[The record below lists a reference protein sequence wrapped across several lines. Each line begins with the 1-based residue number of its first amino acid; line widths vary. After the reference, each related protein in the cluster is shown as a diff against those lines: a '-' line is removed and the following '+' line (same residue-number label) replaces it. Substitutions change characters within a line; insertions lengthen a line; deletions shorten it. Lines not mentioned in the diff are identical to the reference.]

1 MVLTAITIITIA
13 PSFISSITM
22 DRKDLETKIENQNE
36 RINSLE
42 NLVDT
47 LDQKV
52 REGQRSCTQELFERE
67 SEFIKMLD
75 EIRSEAYKCKTVEE
89 YPKMLMRTNESSEGE
104 PVMRMEAMV
113 RPEVKAD
120 VSPIL
125 RKIDKM
131 KKEIKKN

>member
-1 MVLTAITIITIA
+1 MVLTTITIITIA

-22 DRKDLETKIENQNE
+22 DRKDLETKIEKQNE

-89 YPKMLMRTNESSEGE
+89 YPKMLMRTNESTDDE

>member
-22 DRKDLETKIENQNE
+22 DRKDLEKKIENQNE

-89 YPKMLMRTNESSEGE
+89 YPKMLMRTNESPEGE

>member
-89 YPKMLMRTNESSEGE
+89 YPKMLMRTNESTEGE
-104 PVMRMEAMV
+104 PVMRMEAMI

>member
-89 YPKMLMRTNESSEGE
+89 YPKMLMRTNESTEGE